1 MPGITQ
7 INRHIVSLLTTLCT
21 SACQHNTDKQAHSEF
36 ANNAVH
42 ICMPGIN
49 TNKQAHSE
57 KIYLRSNSK
66 VKKNLSQVKQQSEK
80 NLCQVKQQ
88 SEPKYGNPEN
98 SCAQK

>member
-1 MPGITQ
+1 MYQVDRTIKLFSFKPYR
-7 INRHIVSLLTTLCT
+7 NAHLHAR
-21 SACQHNTDKQAHSEF
+21 HNTDKQAHSEF
-36 ANNAVH
+36 AKNTVH

-49 TNKQAHSE
+49 TNKQAH
-57 KIYLRSNSK
+57 
-66 VKKNLSQVKQQSEK
+66 SEK

>member
-1 MPGITQ
+1 M
-7 INRHIVSLLTTLCT
+7 
-21 SACQHNTDKQAHSEF
+21 EM
-36 ANNAVH
+36 H

-57 KIYLRSNSK
+57 KNI
-66 VKKNLSQVKQQSEK
+66 SQVKQQSEK
-80 NLCQVKQQ
+80 NVCQVKQQ